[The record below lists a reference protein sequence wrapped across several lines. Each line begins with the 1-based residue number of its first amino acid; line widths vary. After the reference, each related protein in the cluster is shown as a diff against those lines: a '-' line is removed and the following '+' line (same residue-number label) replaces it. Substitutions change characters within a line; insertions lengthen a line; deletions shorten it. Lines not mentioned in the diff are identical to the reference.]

1 MPCFCPF
8 TVYSCPGS
16 GFVSVSLH
24 MDPDPTFIIRI
35 QIHGCKSASLAAI
48 RNYCPTSRG
57 IISPYPRLVG
67 GWRVLEADRWVSD
80 LGDFLRSVW
89 PVKLRR
95 KLLIDFT
102 WLSAFSASWAIRK
115 KSSIISW
122 GCADSWLVERDR
134 AVKIRENVNV
144 NLEAKL
150 LIRFQSDPDLFSR
163 RPRLPS
169 PRFTGNWFK
178 WTGTNHIYTQLFTF
192 LAKKYKNIKK
202 IYFKRWYRYVGHAW
216 LPMRYPGTH
225 NLWKKLEYGSRIQHT
240 IKKYDFPTKTHIFCL
255 PTVSIENI
263 GSALVLYT

>member
-57 IISPYPRLVG
+57 IIWFISPYPRLVG

-150 LIRFQSDPDLFSR
+150 LIRFQSDPDLFGR

-192 LAKKYKNIKK
+192 LAKKYKKDIFQAMVP
-202 IYFKRWYRYVGHAW
+202 ICRSCLIAYAV
-216 LPMRYPGTH
+216 PRYPQFM
-225 NLWKKLEYGSRIQHT
+225 KKAR
-240 IKKYDFPTKTHIFCL
+240 
-255 PTVSIENI
+255 VR
-263 GSALVLYT
+263 